1 MFSKS
6 TISIF
11 SWLFFISIGSQIIN
25 AGHTMAFPDFR
36 PTDNPLINLD
46 DPRPRIREPDF
57 SRNDEPILR
66 LCAPKEA
73 EVNEIQ
79 LENEEL
85 NNSSDITNSSSQE
98 NLDNCTPI
106 YQESN

>member
-6 TISIF
+6 TTSIF
-11 SWLFFISIGSQIIN
+11 SWLFFISVGSQVIN
-25 AGHTMAFPDFR
+25 AGHTKAFPDLR

-46 DPRPRIREPDF
+46 DPRPGIREPDF

-66 LCAPKEA
+66 LCAPKGA
-73 EVNEIQ
+73 EVNQNQ
-79 LENEEL
+79 LEYDEP
-85 NNSSDITNSSSQE
+85 NNSADFSNSSSQE

-106 YQESN
+106 HQESK

>member
-6 TISIF
+6 STSIF
-11 SWLFFISIGSQIIN
+11 SWLFFVSIGSQIID
-25 AGHTMAFPDFR
+25 AEETKAFPDLR

-46 DPRPRIREPDF
+46 DPRPGIREPDF

-66 LCAPKEA
+66 LCVPKGA
-73 EVNEIQ
+73 EVNQNQ

-85 NNSSDITNSSSQE
+85 NNSSDPTNSSSQE